1 MRTFLAFEVEEG
13 VKEKILNLTDH
24 FRGIDRGVRWIRP
37 ENSHVTIHF
46 FGEVDEEN
54 IPELEG
60 IIRDAT
66 QGISPFT
73 IEIRGISAFPSLE
86 RARVIWYGTR
96 IHEQL
101 NAVYNN
107 VRDGLKGRGIVE
119 KLETRPYTP
128 HLTAGRV
135 KGRIKPRLVDE
146 IRHHEKEEF
155 GSFTVGILVLFKS
168 TLTATGPHYKKL
180 ALFNL

>member
-1 MRTFLAFEVEEG
+1 MRTFLAFEVEER
-13 VKEKILNLTDH
+13 VKEKILSMTEH
-24 FRGIDRGVRWIRP
+24 FRRIDRNVRWVRP

-54 IPELEG
+54 IPEIEG

-66 QGISPFT
+66 QETSPFT
-73 IEIRGISAFPSLE
+73 IEIRGISTFPSIT
-86 RARVIWYGTR
+86 RARVIWYG
-96 IHEQL
+96 IYNHEKL
-101 NAVYNN
+101 NTVYNN

-135 KGRIKPRLVDE
+135 KGRMKPRLVDE
-146 IRHHEKEEF
+146 IRLHENEKF
-155 GSFTVGILVLFKS
+155 GSFTVGTLVLFKS
-168 TLTATGPHYKKL
+168 TLTGGGPLYEKL
-180 ALFNL
+180 SLFNL

>member
-1 MRTFLAFEVEEG
+1 MRTFLAFDVEEG
-13 VKEKILNLTDH
+13 VEEKILNMTEH
-24 FRGIDRGVRWIRP
+24 FRGIDRGVRWVRP

-46 FGEVDEEN
+46 FGEVGEEN
-54 IPELEG
+54 IPEIEG

-66 QGISPFT
+66 QKIGPFT

-86 RARVIWYGTR
+86 RARVIWYG
-96 IHEQL
+96 IYNHEKL
-101 NAVYNN
+101 TTVYNN
-107 VRDGLKGRGIVE
+107 VCDGLRGRGIVE

-146 IRHHEKEEF
+146 IRLHEKEEF
-155 GSFTVGILVLFKS
+155 GSFTVGTLVLFKS
-168 TLTATGPHYKKL
+168 TLTGRGPLYEKL
-180 ALFNL
+180 ALFKL